1 MKLILFVILYHFANP
16 LHSDPDAGYYP
27 YPSEVNRLSIRT
39 LQQTETAFILGKVT
53 DTKGNALMYAS
64 VFIDNTTIGAITNK
78 NGEYQLK
85 NVPFGQHLLV
95 ASYVGYDF
103 ISISLNVNK
112 PSVTRNLQLKQ
123 SKLEIDEVVIHDK
136 ISKNKWEKNLK
147 KFKENFIGES
157 MNASSCKIIN
167 PKALIFHYDKET
179 RVLTAKAREILV
191 IENNGLGY
199 TINYVLEK
207 FELHKYK
214 SCTYL
219 CRKQFIPMKPENEV
233 QGELWKKNRE
243 TAYKGSMQ
251 HFLKALVYNSF
262 VEEGFVIISS
272 NSISPVNSREE
283 VDYFLGH
290 DPDSLESEI
299 HVFPGSNNNERR
311 FWFNN
316 YLHVVYTKEPEGY
329 TYRAIYG
336 PRYRIKSFQQSWIRL
351 LKTEVSFNIL
361 GYLNNPLSTMFYGY
375 WAFEKE
381 SEALPL
387 DYCLDF

>member
-1 MKLILFVILYHFANP
+1 MKLILFILIYHFANP

-27 YPSEVNRLSIRT
+27 FEANRLSIRT
-39 LQQTETAFILGKVT
+39 LQQTETAFISGKVT

-64 VFIDNTTIGAITNK
+64 VFINNTTIGAITNK

-95 ASYVGYDF
+95 ISYVGYDF

-123 SKLEIDEVVIHDK
+123 SKLEIDEVVVYDK
-136 ISKNKWEKNLK
+136 ISKNKWVKNLK
-147 KFKENFIGES
+147 KFEKNFIGES
-157 MNASSCKIIN
+157 KNASSCKIIN

-179 RVLTAKAREILV
+179 RVLTAKARGILV

-207 FELHKYK
+207 FELHKNNRF
-214 SCTYL
+214 TYL

-233 QGELWKKNRE
+233 QAELWKKNRE
-243 TAYKGSMQ
+243 TAYKGSIQ
-251 HFLKALVYNSF
+251 HFLRALVHNSL
-262 VEEGFVIISS
+262 VEEGFVVKSS
-272 NSISPVNSREE
+272 SSMFPVNNEKE
-283 VDYFLGH
+283 VDYFLIQYP
-290 DPDSLESEI
+290 DPLETEI
-299 HVFPGSNNNERR
+299 HIFPVSNNNERR
-311 FWFNN
+311 FWYNN
-316 YLHVVYTKEPEGY
+316 FLHVVYTKEPERY
-329 TYRAIYG
+329 TYRAKFG
-336 PRYRIKSFQQSWIRL
+336 PRYKIKSFQQSWIRL
-351 LKTEVSFNIL
+351 LKTDVSFNIL
-361 GYLNNPLSTMFYGY
+361 GYLNDPLSTMFYGY

-387 DYCLDF
+387 DYSLDF